1 MRGFYLLYVPPK
13 HPKTVFFGLQKHRF
27 YILKAMLLQLE
38 TYALGFSTLIFDQI
52 NENISLNGESDL

>member
-1 MRGFYLLYVPPK
+1 MM
-13 HPKTVFFGLQKHRF
+13 FGM
-27 YILKAMLLQLE
+27 LKAMLLQLE